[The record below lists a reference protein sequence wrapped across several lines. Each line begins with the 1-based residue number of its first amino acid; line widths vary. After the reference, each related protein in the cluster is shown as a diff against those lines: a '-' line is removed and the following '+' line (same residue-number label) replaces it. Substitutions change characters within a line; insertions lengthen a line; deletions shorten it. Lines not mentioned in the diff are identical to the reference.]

1 MRRVFLLT
9 ATPLLA
15 SGLVLAACSDSNE
28 PEAEDH
34 TPVRIEAT
42 VNGGAVIT
50 DDTLRLTAAA
60 GTDLV
65 RLTFYNAADENLDAH
80 EDDHFSLLTFTP
92 AAGITA
98 TVTPDHHFQHDIEVT
113 APAGT
118 AGDVEVGYG
127 HHAAADEHTFT
138 LHFKVE

>member
-1 MRRVFLLT
+1 MRRVSLLSV
-9 ATPLLA
+9 TPLLV
-15 SGLVLAACSDSNE
+15 SGLVLAACGDSNE

-60 GTDLV
+60 GIDSV
-65 RLTFYNAADENLDAH
+65 RLTFYNAADENLDIA
-80 EDDHFSLLTFTP
+80 EDEHFSLLTFTP

-98 TVTPDHHFQHDIEVT
+98 TVATDRHFRHAVEVT

-127 HHAAADEHTFT
+127 HDAAADENTFI
-138 LHFKVE
+138 LYFKVE